1 MNTTAKGDLLENQVY
16 EILCRIKKSGIY
28 GRHTQIFKH
37 KKYFYNPTKTY
48 KIIDVSIE
56 QYLEEGDKDPFIIYA
71 FECKNYNRKV
81 DISEL
86 EEFDTK
92 LRGIAERAIKGAIV
106 TTVGYSKP
114 SLQFANTKQIS
125 LIRIVNNDFDYIL
138 KREIHDFTYY
148 NQSIEQLCNNSKKTC
163 VFYNNEFL
171 SIIDLLHVNGVSIN
185 FDNIFKVPYLTFR
198 GIEDKV
204 CSFRDTY
211 GISVNDTIDTI
222 LQKCNLKLRY
232 HNLPEIMLG
241 KLQINDNSVYVNS
254 SLKTNLKRRNFTIA
268 HEIGHWYLHSQLLK
282 DSIESYGDTLE
293 TTGFMDKTEQR
304 LEMQANYFASI
315 LLIPKEIIQ
324 NELGEILEKYD
335 IRRLPIYVDTQKCNI
350 SNYHIIVGEFAQKHN
365 LSKKVVAYR
374 LMDLKLLDLTQEAK
388 SSLL

>member
-1 MNTTAKGDLLENQVY
+1 MNTTAKGNLLEDQVY
-16 EILCRIKKSGIY
+16 EILCRIKESGIY
-28 GRHTQIFKH
+28 GKHTQIFKH
-37 KKYFYNPTKTY
+37 KKYFYNPTQAY
-48 KIIDVSIE
+48 KVIDVSIE
-56 QYLEEGDKDPFIIYA
+56 QYLEEGDETPFIIYA
-71 FECKNYNRKV
+71 FECKNYNKKV

-92 LRGIAERAIKGAIV
+92 LRGIAERAIKGAMV

-114 SLQFANTKQIS
+114 SLQFANRKQLS
-125 LIRIVNNDFDYIL
+125 LIKIVNNDFDYIL

-148 NQSIEQLCNNSKKTC
+148 NQSIEQLCNNCEKTC

-185 FDNIFKVPYLTFR
+185 FDNIFKVPYLTFSD
-198 GIEDKV
+198 IEDKV
-204 CSFRDTY
+204 CSFRDAY
-211 GISVNDTIDTI
+211 GILVNDTIDIT
-222 LQKCNLKLRY
+222 LQKCNLTLRY
-232 HNLPEIMLG
+232 NNLPEIMLG
-241 KLQINDNSVYVNS
+241 KLQINDNSIYVNN

-304 LEMQANYFASI
+304 LEIQANYFASI
-315 LLIPKEIIQ
+315 FLIPKEIIQ

-350 SNYHIIVGEFAQKHN
+350 SNYHIIVGEFAQRHN

-374 LMDLKLLDLTQEAK
+374 LMDLKLLDLTQEAR

>member
-1 MNTTAKGDLLENQVY
+1 MNTTAKGNLLEDQVY
-16 EILCRIKKSGIY
+16 EILCRIKESGIY
-28 GRHTQIFKH
+28 GKHTQIFKH
-37 KKYFYNPTKTY
+37 KKYFYNPTQTY
-48 KIIDVSIE
+48 KVIDVSIE
-56 QYLEEGDKDPFIIYA
+56 QYLEEGDEAPFIIYA

-92 LRGIAERAIKGAIV
+92 LRGIAERAIKGAMV

-125 LIRIVNNDFDYIL
+125 LIKIVNNNFDYIF

-148 NQSIEQLCNNSKKTC
+148 NQSIDHLCNNSDKTC

-185 FDNIFKVPYLTFR
+185 FDSIFKVPYLTFSD
-198 GIEDKV
+198 IEDKV
-204 CSFRDTY
+204 CCFRDTY
-211 GISVNDTIDTI
+211 GISINDTIDTT
-222 LQKCNLKLRY
+222 LQKCNLTLRY

-241 KLQINDNSVYVNS
+241 KLQINDNSIYVNS

-282 DSIESYGDTLE
+282 DSIESFGDTLE
-293 TTGFMDKTEQR
+293 TTGFAGKTEQR
-304 LEMQANYFASI
+304 LEIQANHFASV

-350 SNYHIIVGEFAQKHN
+350 SNYHMIVGEFAQKHN

-374 LMDLKLLDLTQEAK
+374 LMDLNLLEMTYGAK
-388 SSLL
+388 STLL

>member
-37 KKYFYNPTKTY
+37 KKYFYSPTKTY

-125 LIRIVNNDFDYIL
+125 LIRIGNNDFDYIL

-222 LQKCNLKLRY
+222 LQKCNLTLWY